1 MALDIR
7 FYRPKIA
14 LGDRIKGD
22 LLAFGVFSLWIIAL
36 VIGNFFQF
44 LTLLIYPISKRIFHE
59 VNRRMAFW
67 FWALCHHV
75 AKFAGVEI
83 NIHATTPIPDEEN
96 VIVVANHQAAADI
109 FALFALAYQKKRL
122 GDIKW
127 FVKEIL
133 RWVPGIGHGMM
144 FLGCIFLNRNWTKD
158 RDRIERTFRH
168 IVNSGVPFWITLF
181 AEGTRIK
188 PSKQQKSDLM
198 AARYH
203 MTPFKHVLFPA
214 TKGFLAATQHLKGR
228 LQAVYDVTIHYPD
241 GISHIWYHMH
251 GQRRR
256 IDLYVTRHPID
267 ELPESTE
274 ELAEWLVQRYAEKEA
289 LLAKLKGL

>member
-83 NIHATTPIPDEEN
+83 NLRL
-96 VIVVANHQAAADI
+96 VVT
-109 FALFALAYQKKRL
+109 LAQRF
-122 GDIKW
+122 GGS
-127 FVKEIL
+127 ESA
-133 RWVPGIGHGMM
+133 R
-144 FLGCIFLNRNWTKD
+144 
-158 RDRIERTFRH
+158 
-168 IVNSGVPFWITLF
+168 
-181 AEGTRIK
+181 AGT
-188 PSKQQKSDLM
+188 D
-198 AARYH
+198 
-203 MTPFKHVLFPA
+203 
-214 TKGFLAATQHLKGR
+214 
-228 LQAVYDVTIHYPD
+228 D
-241 GISHIWYHMH
+241 G
-251 GQRRR
+251 GQPRR
-256 IDLYVTRHPID
+256 
-267 ELPESTE
+267 
-274 ELAEWLVQRYAEKEA
+274 A
-289 LLAKLKGL
+289 